1 MTTRPDAKTIWEA
14 ARALGLDPWPVQFE
28 SVPAPVLYE
37 FAAYL
42 IPGRMS
48 HWTYGKAFWS
58 LKLRYDYGLSKLYE
72 MVINS
77 NPALAF
83 LLETNTPLEDVFV
96 MSHVMGHVDFF
107 AHNRRFRDTP
117 VNMPDLV
124 TRHAERIRQ
133 YEFTY
138 GQETVERLLDAAL
151 ALQEHVDRDPD
162 PESGGSRPQ
171 ALRPGTGPDFSDL
184 APARERPGTHRVAAQ
199 EPRWDVLRFLQEHST
214 ELEDWQRDVLAMVR
228 SEMLYLWP
236 QIRTKIMNEGWATYW
251 HTRLLRILELDD
263 ADSVNFARLHSSVLQ
278 APRFGI
284 NPYLLGYRLFE
295 RLAEEGADALFLAR
309 EVDDDVSF
317 IRNYLDADLVDELDL
332 YTFGLHQ
339 DQLVV
344 ESTDWTTVRQRLV
357 QELTHGG
364 IPVIHVDDGDYNRRG
379 ELYLVHWHEGRDLD
393 LPYAEHTLHHVHRL
407 WGRPVHLETQQDGHR
422 LVLTYDGRLNSKV
435 VL

>member
-1 MTTRPDAKTIWEA
+1 MRAQPDAKAIWEA
-14 ARALGLDPWPVQFE
+14 ARSLGLDPWPVQFE

-48 HWTYGKAFWS
+48 HWSYGKAFWS

-83 LLETNTPLEDVFV
+83 LLETNSPLEDVFV
-96 MSHVMGHVDFF
+96 MAHVMGHVDFF
-107 AHNRRFRDTP
+107 AHNRCFRGTP
-117 VNMPDLV
+117 SDMPELAA
-124 TRHAERIRQ
+124 RHAERIRQ

-138 GQETVERLLDAAL
+138 GEDAVERLLDAAL
-151 ALQEHVDRDPD
+151 ALQEHVDADEEDP
-162 PESGGSRPQ
+162 PARLGARPRSRP
-171 ALRPGTGPDFSDL
+171 ARPYDDL
-184 APARERPGTHRVAAQ
+184 KLGDEDASTRQVESRR
-199 EPRWDVLRFLQEHST
+199 PRWDVLRYVLEHST
-214 ELEDWQRDVLAMVR
+214 ELADWQRDVLAMVR

-236 QIRTKIMNEGWATYW
+236 QLRTKIMNEGWATYW
-251 HTRLLRILELDD
+251 HARLMRTLDLDD
-263 ADSVNFARLHSSVLQ
+263 ADTVNFARLHSSVLQ
-278 APRFGI
+278 PPRYGI

-295 RLAEEGADALFLAR
+295 HLAEEGEDTLFLAR

-317 IRNYLDADLVDELDL
+317 VRNYLTEDLVRELDL
-332 YTFGLHQ
+332 YTFGLRQ
-339 DQLVV
+339 DDLVV
-344 ESTDWTTVRQRLV
+344 QSTDWKTVRDRLV

-364 IPVIHVDDGDYNRRG
+364 VPVIHVEDGDYNRRG

-393 LPYAEHTLHHVHRL
+393 VPYAEHTLHHVYRL

-422 LVLTYDGRLNSKV
+422 LVLTYDGRVNSKV